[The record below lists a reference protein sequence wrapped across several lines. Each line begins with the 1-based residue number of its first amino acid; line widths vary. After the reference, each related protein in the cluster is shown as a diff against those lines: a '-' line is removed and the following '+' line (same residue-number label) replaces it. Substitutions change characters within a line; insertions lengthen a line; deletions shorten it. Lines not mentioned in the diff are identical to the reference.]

1 MAREISQRQLRN
13 DSGDVMRDL
22 DAGESFVVTRN
33 GVPVG
38 ELTPV
43 RRGRFVSR
51 GAALAAFAGAAAI
64 DPTRFRADLD
74 RVADQDPTP
83 RA

>member
-1 MAREISQRQLRN
+1 MRSITQRQLRN
-13 DSGDVMRDL
+13 DSGAIMDAL
-22 DAGESFVVTRN
+22 DHGESFVVTRR

-43 RRGRFVSR
+43 RPRRYV
-51 GAALAAFAGAAAI
+51 AADQALAVFAGAPDVDA
-64 DPTRFRADLD
+64 DRFRADLD
-74 RVADQDPTP
+74 EHVDQDITP